1 MLTVSCWL
9 IARSRSRYNYNEAN
23 EAKRSNLFI
32 IFPATVLLVPAARA
46 KDATVALSIA
56 CIPILEKVTHCVWP
70 IIWTSSLFFAF
81 LIWDILGDVWDWSR
95 SVWAPLLTLSVPAG
109 VWVYSF
115 ARAHWCSARGHVVG
129 RSASDANMISMG
141 GMEKASSMKN
151 EDHRIGAPVDSTSNP
166 LQEGAENAAR

>member
-1 MLTVSCWL
+1 MHTHSGEGDALRVAHHL
-9 IARSRSRYNYNEAN
+9 DL
-23 EAKRSNLFI
+23 LF
-32 IFPATVLLVPAARA
+32 VLCLPDLGHFGGCLGLVE
-46 KDATVALSIA
+46 VG
-56 CIPILEKVTHCVWP
+56 VG
-70 IIWTSSLFFAF
+70 SSA
-81 LIWDILGDVWDWSR
+81 DPQCPRGGVG
-95 SVWAPLLTLSVPAG
+95 LLL
-109 VWVYSF
+109 F